1 MIIAQRPFLKR
12 DFAKLSYAVVD
23 TSATSPSYFDITY
36 FPDTIGAGKSLIKFK
51 GNGANLAMFKQVE
64 VEVLDVTGNALRT
77 EIVPMID
84 RFGDYFASMYVYDN
98 TAEGLGAVYIVGVAK
113 TDTQGRPLGSESLNE
128 LGYNVIWGRSIKI
141 LPTERN
147 DSELIFNET
156 PTIRLTQVIAPA
168 KISNNLSTDVLYAM
182 TSASSLTI
190 VTSNFKDF
198 DKKTSTSKQV
208 LDTSLRDIKIQPN
221 NEATTTNTV
230 DTLPRVQNKSIIGGY
245 QLNDY
250 KRYNTVA
257 LSSVPFFSSSHVG
270 GYLEFY
276 SSSYTLQP
284 SIAAN
289 SLLATTNPY
298 TSLVT
303 QDSQS
308 VTSQL
313 NNWTSTIVRVLDD
326 ETAILETP
334 VQVNIRT
341 PKSNG
346 TYVNNTHTYRN
357 VSRFT
362 ASLTYTDNSNQYI
375 TSSVLSQSF
384 LQVTCYDVRP
394 IGGEVHRIK
403 TYYKRSALSQDW
415 TLLGDQ
421 QITPPEYLTDAS
433 NPNQASYARSLSD
446 FQLIGHFTDPTILTD
461 NWNLYNETPTGYDT
475 TTGSVVRF
483 PYMDSVVLQT
493 SGTTYE
499 ILTTKFYQNYLSN
512 QTYTYSQECAI
523 GPYTDLEVYMTS
535 DPLSTTLIA
544 QDFIPKAF
552 DKSLNKEKTRYTDT
566 YSRFGK
572 YLGKI
577 SNTTS
582 QTINYGRVVF
592 DFLTDRDGLGKPL
605 LRCTPNTT
613 TVTGSA
619 YLSKLSI
626 TPRKLNGFT
635 PELIQLTLPI
645 PLDIDYGLSESIDYK
660 FEYYDYRGRQS
671 EYVSYVNDVR
681 AELSSEIQ
689 NNKCQAE
696 QKAFDFTSQYWVTAS
711 LSPLNGVADGRTLA
725 QVLSQTYDTNTRIY
739 PMFVNSFVGTNLGSY
754 AGAVASNTPVDGW
767 NAAIP
772 YNGLNSTF
780 TINAAFQYI
789 SASIAATDMTVYQ
802 NAAGR
807 VTSSWR
813 WFDTFTDTFNT
824 GPGYST
830 ALGAY
835 AYRTSSISTVDN
847 ARFVTH
853 SCVGIRRTDAS
864 QSYADFNRTGDTAA
878 RTVALKQRRLV
889 WPTGGPI
896 TSSYFTENGGIYN
909 VKFKVKK
916 YNSGASNYLPDTG
929 SYLMV
934 YIFDAF
940 KNFTTSSIGTAGWY
954 PPSRNIV
961 KVGHGYT
968 SGSVVTPTITWFD
981 SATGF
986 YYDEYDVNI
995 IQYGSPAQL
1004 VFEPS
1009 GDSNLYFGTLVDDIQ
1024 FCKVGVTTDPNFIKQ
1039 QSVAD
1044 FTKLGSNTSPYIPT
1058 R

>member
-1 MIIAQRPFLKR
+1 MIIAQRPFLRR

-23 TSATSPSYFDITY
+23 TSATSPNYFDISY

-51 GNGANLAMFKQVE
+51 GNGTNLAMFKQVE
-64 VEVLDVTGNALRT
+64 VEVLDVVGNAVRT

-113 TDTQGRPLGSESLNE
+113 ADAQGNPLGSESLNE

-147 DSELIFNET
+147 DSELIFDEA
-156 PTIRLTQVIAPA
+156 PTITLAQVITPA
-168 KISNNLSTDVLYAM
+168 KISNNLSTDVQFTM
-182 TSASSLTI
+182 TSASGLTI

-198 DKKTSTSKQV
+198 DKKTSTSRQIQ
-208 LDTSLRDIKIQPN
+208 DASLRDIKIHPN
-221 NEATTTNTV
+221 SIAATTNTV
-230 DTLPRVQNKSIIGGY
+230 DTLPRVQNKSVIGGY

-250 KRYNTVA
+250 KKHNTVA
-257 LSSVPFFSSSHVG
+257 LSSTSFFSSSHVG

-284 SIAAN
+284 SIATN
-289 SLLATTNPY
+289 STLATVNPY
-298 TSLVT
+298 NELVT
-303 QDSQS
+303 QDPQS
-308 VTSQL
+308 ITSQL
-313 NNWTSTIVRVLDD
+313 DNWTSTIVKVINDK
-326 ETAILETP
+326 TAVLETP
-334 VQVNIRT
+334 VQVSIRT
-341 PKSNG
+341 PKTDG
-346 TYVNNTHTYRN
+346 TYVNNVHTYKA
-357 VSRFT
+357 VTKFT
-362 ASLTYTDNSNQYI
+362 ASLTYTDNSQQYI

-384 LQVTCYDVRP
+384 LQVTCFDVRP
-394 IGGEVHRIK
+394 IGGDVHRMK

-415 TLLGDQ
+415 TPLGDQ

-433 NPNQASYARSLSD
+433 NPNQTSYARTLSD
-446 FQLIGHFTDPTILTD
+446 SQLIGHFTDPTILND
-461 NWNLYNETPTGYDT
+461 NWNLYNETPTGFDT
-475 TTGSVVRF
+475 STGSITRS
-483 PYMDSVVLQT
+483 PYMDSVLLRT
-493 SGTTYE
+493 SGTTYK
-499 ILTTKFYQNYLSN
+499 ILTTQFYQNYLVD

-544 QDFIPKAF
+544 QDFLPKAF
-552 DKSLNKEKTRYTDT
+552 DKSANKQKSRYGDN

-577 SNTTS
+577 TNTTN

-592 DFLTDRDGLGKPL
+592 DFLTDRDGLGRPL
-605 LRCTPNTT
+605 LRCIPNTAAY
-613 TVTGSA
+613 TGSA
-619 YLSKLSI
+619 YVSKLSI

-635 PELIQLTLPI
+635 PELIQLTLPL

-660 FEYYDYRGRQS
+660 FEYYDYKGRQS

-681 AELSSEIQ
+681 AELVSEIQ

-696 QKAFDFTSQYWVTAS
+696 QKSFNFTSQYWISAS
-711 LSPLNGVADGRTLA
+711 YTPLNALVQGLTVTQATTGNY
-725 QVLSQTYDTNTRIY
+725 STNTRLY
-739 PMFVNSFVGTNLGSY
+739 PMFINGAVGSVLGSY
-754 AGAVASNTPVDGW
+754 VGGAAEATPVDGW
-767 NAAIP
+767 NCAIP
-772 YNGLNSTF
+772 INDGLYGTTALNSAFRYVSSSLTY
-780 TINAAFQYI
+780 TNMVAYKNAGTY
-789 SASIAATDMTVYQ
+789 
-802 NAAGR
+802 
-807 VTSSWR
+807 VTTSWR
-813 WFDTFTDTFNT
+813 WFDSFTDLFNT
-824 GPGYST
+824 GPGLSA
-830 ALGAY
+830 ALQTW
-835 AYRTSSISTVDN
+835 AYRSSSISSVDN

-864 QSYADFNRTGDTAA
+864 QSYADFNKTGNTAA

-909 VKFKVKK
+909 VKFKLKRTGS
-916 YNSGASNYLPDTG
+916 YEPDSG

-934 YIFDAF
+934 YVFDAF

-968 SGSVVTPTITWFD
+968 SGSITTPTITWYD

-986 YYDEYDVNI
+986 NYDEYDVNI
-995 IQYGSPAQL
+995 VQYGSPAQL

-1009 GDSNLYFGTLVDDIQ
+1009 GDNNLYFGTLVDDIQ
-1024 FCKVGVTTDPNFIKQ
+1024 FCKVGVTTDPNFIKP
-1039 QSVAD
+1039 QSVTT
-1044 FTKLGSNTSPYIPT
+1044 FKKLAPGSSPYIPS